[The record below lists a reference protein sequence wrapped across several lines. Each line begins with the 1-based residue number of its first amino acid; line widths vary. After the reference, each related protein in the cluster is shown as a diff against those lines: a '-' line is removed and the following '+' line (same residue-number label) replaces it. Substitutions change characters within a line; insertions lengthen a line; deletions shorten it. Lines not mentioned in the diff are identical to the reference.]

1 MSAPLFVYLYFS
13 DLLHLLVV
21 DVGDVVVGVVAL
33 LAGIT
38 AGVTGRAVAIAA
50 AHVVGVEAALGL
62 AFASPVYC
70 SHTLCA
76 LFVLI
81 MSIGRNDIYMHL
93 GVEDFIN
100 EAVLLCDTAAPL
112 SCTVAR

>member
-1 MSAPLFVYLYFS
+1 MR
-13 DLLHLLVV
+13 LHLIFLESSLFNFLVV
-21 DVGDVVVGVVAL
+21 DVGDVVVGVATL

-38 AGVTGRAVAIAA
+38 AGVAT
-50 AHVVGVEAALGL
+50 HVVGVEAALGL

-100 EAVLLCDTAAPL
+100 EAVLLRDTAAPL

>member
-1 MSAPLFVYLYFS
+1 MR
-13 DLLHLLVV
+13 LHLIFLESSLFYFLVV
-21 DVGDVVVGVVAL
+21 DVGDIVVVVVAL
-33 LAGIT
+33 VGAGIT
-38 AGVTGRAVAIAA
+38 AGVA

-100 EAVLLCDTAAPL
+100 EAVLLRDTAAPL

>member
-1 MSAPLFVYLYFS
+1 MIIESS
-13 DLLHLLVV
+13 LHHIL
-21 DVGDVVVGVVAL
+21 VGDVGVGVVVVAL
-33 LAGIT
+33 VGT
-38 AGVTGRAVAIAA
+38 RVT

-81 MSIGRNDIYMHL
+81 MSIGRDDINMHF
-93 GVEDFIN
+93 GIEYFIN
-100 EAVLLCDTAAPL
+100 EAVLLRDTSAPL
-112 SCTVAR
+112 SCTVAC

>member
-1 MSAPLFVYLYFS
+1 MR
-13 DLLHLLVV
+13 LHLIFLESSLFNFLVV
-21 DVGDVVVGVVAL
+21 DVGDIGVGVVVAL
-33 LAGIT
+33 VG
-38 AGVTGRAVAIAA
+38 AGVTAGIAT
-50 AHVVGVEAALGL
+50 HVVGVEAALGL

-100 EAVLLCDTAAPL
+100 EAVLLRDTAAPL

>member
-21 DVGDVVVGVVAL
+21 DVGGVFAFVGTRV
-33 LAGIT
+33 T
-38 AGVTGRAVAIAA
+38 TGVS

-62 AFASPVYC
+62 AFASPAYC

-81 MSIGRNDIYMHL
+81 MPIGRDDINMHL

-100 EAVLLCDTAAPL
+100 EAVLLRDTAAPL